1 MGEYDAECVKQAKLE
16 NKLNGINVL
25 VGDQANYTDLT
36 RWVKESGGN
45 FDVIIDDGG
54 HHTDMIWHSFQLL
67 WPTVK
72 PGGFYFI
79 EDLEHAF
86 KSDNIMCG
94 IRIET
99 VPFSFVIQHWI
110 NMLHS
115 GIVLYCIIII
125 NLFIYCFL
133 ILCFSFFL
141 SFLVPVRHRYPSMK
155 FQNLNS
161 VSDDIYR
168 DYPLPKNLES
178 ISCSSGACIFIKC
191 NGDINYYGC
200 SN

>member
-54 HHTDMIWHSFQLL
+54 HHLDMIWHSFQLL

-79 EDLEHAF
+79 EDIEHGHKTNKDCIIDA
-86 KSDNIMCG
+86 NAI
-94 IRIET
+94 
-99 VPFSFVIQHWI
+99 PFSFVIQHWI

-115 GIVLYCIIII
+115 GIILFIRINFIYIFIIISFMISFII
-125 NLFIYCFL
+125 NLIF
-133 ILCFSFFL
+133 
-141 SFLVPVRHRYPSMK
+141 
-155 FQNLNS
+155 NLFYS
-161 VSDDIYR
+161 
-168 DYPLPKNLES
+168 
-178 ISCSSGACIFIKC
+178 
-191 NGDINYYGC
+191 
-200 SN
+200 